1 MTSAMDQDLY
11 DKPDGELIH
20 LSNWVECVRSR
31 KRPTAP
37 VEAGVSRRRT
47 WATRR
52 SMEGVT
58 GVWPIDDLGVSDGQ
72 MGLCGRLTGFSR
84 EIRGFLTWPG
94 SIWPSEMVPF
104 CQSLSEIAT
113 ICHAALRTYDVV
125 LNAW

>member
-58 GVWPIDDLGVSDGQ
+58 GVWPIEDLGGVRWPNGPVWPPD
-72 MGLCGRLTGFSR
+72 RFFPRNTAFSHLAR
-84 EIRGFLTWPG
+84 VNLAI
-94 SIWPSEMVPF
+94 
-104 CQSLSEIAT
+104 
-113 ICHAALRTYDVV
+113 
-125 LNAW
+125 